1 MSNNLIKKIK
11 EIKLRVSEFIELT
24 KVAISVSKALNNKVL
39 KYDIISEF
47 ISQTSNSLNI
57 ILVGVLLNN
66 IVSANKDMAYLIL
79 AGIVINSSISEIIKN
94 YLNYKMGILEA
105 FRNIEVE
112 KFKLKKISLIPVKY
126 RATPEFKEILENAN
140 VYDIFWFFDVYI
152 SLISRIYG
160 TVLTLG
166 ALTIIQPY
174 ILLFVLIIGLI
185 SLYLDSKSR
194 LQVFDSRN
202 EMNYYSRYKSI
213 IFNNYKINN
222 IENLTDNLKI
232 NPNLNFLEKNND
244 KFINKYKEWW
254 NSYNRNVS
262 GKRMWSN
269 NVVSIGTGISI
280 AVAYSYGINGAI
292 PIGSLVIFSQ
302 AYSNL
307 IQSMSMFTSNI
318 ARILE
323 LQLNVKAINDL
334 INFKVPETKY
344 LKVPNLNHLEIE
356 FQNVSFSYPGEE
368 KKVLKN
374 LSFKISNRDKL
385 GIIGEN
391 GAGKSTI
398 IKLLFRIYN
407 PTSGQILLNGINL
420 NDIADED
427 YYQLFSVLGQAT
439 DAENAM
445 TIEDI
450 IYLGDT
456 SKGINKK
463 KIMEASK
470 LATFHKYLQDVVKF
484 PDGYKQLIGNE
495 YFVSVFN
502 KYSEKKFTSLS
513 GGQYRKLILSKVF
526 YGQKPIIV
534 LDEPTSS
541 IDPNSAFTIFK
552 NLNALKHNQITLLI
566 THDIQRM
573 QLVANKVL
581 VLKDGEVVEHDTTE
595 NLLKKKDS
603 YLNQALKTYM
613 ETIR

>member
-1 MSNNLIKKIK
+1 MSNKLIKKIK
-11 EIKLRVSEFIELT
+11 DIKLRVSEFIELT
-24 KVAISVSKALNNKVL
+24 KVAISVSKALNSKVL
-39 KYDIISEF
+39 KYDIINEF

-57 ILVGVLLNN
+57 ILVGILLNN
-66 IVSANKDMAYLIL
+66 IVSANKDTAYLIL
-79 AGIVINSSISEIIKN
+79 AGIVINSSISEVIKN
-94 YLNYKMGILEA
+94 YLRYKTGILEA
-105 FRNIEVE
+105 FRVIEIE
-112 KFKLKKISLIPVKY
+112 KFTLQKISLIPVKY
-126 RATPEFKEILENAN
+126 RATPEFKEIEANAKI
-140 VYDIFWFFDVYI
+140 YHLYEFFDAYI

-174 ILLFVLIIGLI
+174 ILLLAIAIGLI
-185 SLYLDSKSR
+185 SVYLESKSR
-194 LQVFDSRN
+194 LQSFNSRN
-202 EMNYYSRYKSI
+202 ERNYYSRYNFWFRQNFKVD
-213 IFNNYKINN
+213 KI
-222 IENLTDNLKI
+222 ETLTDNVKI
-232 NPNLNFLEKNND
+232 NPNLKFLEKNYD
-244 KFINKYKEWW
+244 ILINKYKEWF
-254 NSYNRNVS
+254 NSYNRSVS
-262 GKRMWSN
+262 GKKMWSE

-280 AVAYSYGINGAI
+280 AAAYSYGINGAI

-307 IQSMSMFTSNI
+307 IQSMSMFSTNI
-318 ARILE
+318 ATIFE
-323 LQLNVKAINDL
+323 LYLNVKAIDDL

-356 FQNVSFSYPGEE
+356 FQNVSFSYPGTE
-368 KKVLKN
+368 KEVLKN
-374 LSFKISNRDKL
+374 ISFKISNRDKL

-398 IKLLFRIYN
+398 IKLLFRIYS

-427 YYQLFSVLGQAT
+427 YYQLFSVLGQDSGPEAV
-439 DAENAM
+439 M
-445 TIEDI
+445 TVEDI

-456 SKGINKK
+456 SKAINKK
-463 KIMEASK
+463 KIMEAAK
-470 LATFHKYLQDVVKF
+470 LSTFHKDVLKF
-484 PDGYKQLIGNE
+484 TDGYKQLIHHE
-495 YFVSVFN
+495 QFVSSFN

-513 GGQYRKLILSKVF
+513 GGQFRKLVLAKVF

-552 NLNALKHNQITLLI
+552 NLNALKHNQITLFI

-581 VLKDGEVVEHDTTE
+581 VLKDGEVIEHDSTE

-613 ETIR
+613 ETIRS